1 MLSIRNPETE
11 RLARLLAAR
20 RGVSMTEAITEAL
33 RKEVAN
39 EAVPPKRSFEE
50 RLRDIRALQEDIRRN
65 TPADAPTV
73 QEILDDMYDEFGSP
87 K

>member
-33 RKEVAN
+33 RKEVASDSPSP
-39 EAVPPKRSFEE
+39 ERSFEE
-50 RLRDIRALQEDIRRN
+50 RMQSIRALQEDIRRT
-65 TPADAPTV
+65 TPADAPSV
-73 QEILDDMYDEFGSP
+73 EEIMADMYDEFGSP

>member
-20 RGVSMTEAITEAL
+20 RGVTMTEAITEAL

-39 EAVPPKRSFEE
+39 EPSPEPRREDRMRMV
-50 RLRDIRALQEDIRRN
+50 RDIQDRIAAS
-65 TPADAPTV
+65 TPADAPSV
-73 QEILDDMYDEFGSP
+73 EQILDDMYDEFGSP
-87 K
+87 R

>member
-20 RGVSMTEAITEAL
+20 KGITMTAAITEAL

-39 EAVPPKRSFEE
+39 EPSPKRSFEE
-50 RLRDIRALQEDIRRN
+50 RMESIRAIQEDIRRN
-65 TPADAPTV
+65 TPPNAPSV
-73 QEILDDMYDEFGSP
+73 QEIMDDMYDEHGSP

>member
-20 RGVSMTEAITEAL
+20 KGITMTAAITEAL

-39 EAVPPKRSFEE
+39 VEPQKRSLEE
-50 RLRDIRALQEDIRRN
+50 QMKIVRAIQDDIRRN
-65 TPADAPTV
+65 TPPDAPTV
-73 QEILDDMYDEFGSP
+73 QDIIDDMYDDFGSP